1 MNSACAI
8 FSFVSSAILLYFLYI
23 ILHRHIYRKK
33 KYWTWNACFDF
44 FYNFCLKHFS
54 FLEEMSDIWSKMFI
68 GPLVKYPLLLSD
80 SNGTWIF
87 STEFWKILKYQTAW
101 ESLQG
106 EPSCSTWTHGHD
118 ELIVVFRN
126 VTNAAKMIFV
136 SYKSFYWIRLSAR
149 INGGLQCTWK

>member
-1 MNSACAI
+1 MRHIFICVQCDSTI
-8 FSFVSSAILLYFLYI
+8 FSLHYFTQAHLS
-23 ILHRHIYRKK
+23 KK
-33 KYWTWNACFDF
+33 KILNMKCVFWF
-44 FYNFCLKHFS
+44 FLQFFLKHFS

-101 ESLQG
+101 ELLQG

-118 ELIVVFRN
+118 ELIVAFRN

-136 SYKSFYWIRLSAR
+136 SYKSFYWAFTEFDSVHA
-149 INGGLQCTWK
+149 